1 MNPITPSV
9 RAGYAY
15 ALITI
20 LIWAGFVVVSRI
32 GGKGSLTP
40 FDIAALRTATAALAL
55 SPWWLPRLLNPAKR
69 QLTWQQSITFAMLAG
84 ILYPVLA
91 YSGFFWAPAS
101 HGAVLV
107 SGLLPFFTT
116 LLAWLILRER
126 PNSLLALAL
135 VGVGIAVLLRESLS
149 ATAPQPNGPSWIGDL
164 LFIGASTLWGLFTVM
179 LKRWKVRA
187 FDVTLGVVA
196 TSALIYLPIYA
207 LFLPKHIT
215 SAPLH
220 EIVLQAF
227 FQGIVV
233 VCCAMLTYTKAAE
246 HLGAV
251 RLAMLMAL
259 VPAVGTLLSVL
270 ILGEPLT
277 APVTLGVALVSAG
290 ALLRVLR

>member
-1 MNPITPSV
+1 MNAPVQST
-9 RAGYAY
+9 RTGYLYAG
-15 ALITI
+15 ITI
-20 LIWAGFVVVSRI
+20 LIWAGFIVVSRL
-32 GGKGSLTP
+32 GGKSTLTP
-40 FDIAALRTATAALAL
+40 FDIAALRTGTAALVL

-69 QLTWQQSITFAMLAG
+69 QLTWQQALTFAMLAG
-84 ILYPVLA
+84 VIYPVLA
-91 YSGFFWAPAS
+91 YSGFFFAPAS

-116 LLAWLILRER
+116 VLVWVILRER

-149 ATAPQPNGPSWIGDL
+149 TAAPQNSGPSWIGDL
-164 LFIGASTLWGLFTVM
+164 LFIGASLMWGLFTVM
-179 LKRWKVRA
+179 LKRWQVRG

-196 TSALIYLPIYA
+196 MSSLIYLPIYA

-215 SAPLH
+215 TAPWH
-220 EIVLQAF
+220 DIALQAI
-227 FQGIVV
+227 FQGLIVV
-233 VCCAMLTYTKAAE
+233 CVAMVTYAKAAE

-277 APVTLGVALVSAG
+277 TPVALGVALVSAG